1 MKRAARRLLTKIFL
15 KQAAKI
21 INKYNPT
28 VVAVA
33 GSVGKTSTKLAI
45 AKFLSE
51 DYKVQYEKGNYNVPL
66 SVPFV
71 VTGQRLPSIYN
82 IFGWFKAWLVGQ
94 KILKDGYQYEVVVLE
109 YGIDHIGEMN
119 QFSLLG
125 QPDIAVI
132 TAVAD
137 EHMEFL
143 KDIDTV
149 AKEELSLVKFSK
161 QTIINMDLVD
171 QKYIAEFLE
180 PSAIFETVGKSK
192 LNNYLLTSQR
202 TNLGRLKLNVKSKD
216 GKFMVESETHMLG
229 EHSLTALALA
239 SVVAHKLGLSVTKI
253 EQAIN
258 NYNNPPGRMNVL
270 DGIKDLV
277 IIDDTYNASP
287 VAVKAA
293 LDALYSTPAQ
303 QRIALLGNM
312 NELGEISAEAHRQV
326 GAHCKANK
334 LELVVTLGKDANKYL
349 APEASKKGCQVV
361 TAESPVEAARI
372 IEQFMSPKS
381 VVLAKGSQNGVYA
394 EEAVKLLLKTQ
405 SKASS
410 LLVRQSPSWLATKK
424 AQFPDID

>member
-1 MKRAARRLLTKIFL
+1 
-15 KQAAKI
+15 
-21 INKYNPT
+21 
-28 VVAVA
+28 
-33 GSVGKTSTKLAI
+33 
-45 AKFLSE
+45 
-51 DYKVQYEKGNYNVPL
+51 
-66 SVPFV
+66 
-71 VTGQRLPSIYN
+71 
-82 IFGWFKAWLVGQ
+82 
-94 KILKDGYQYEVVVLE
+94 
-109 YGIDHIGEMN
+109 MN

-149 AKEELSLVKFSK
+149 AKEELSLLKFSK
-161 QTIINMDLVD
+161 QTIINSDLVD
-171 QKYIAEFLE
+171 QRHIDKYIE
-180 PSAIFETVGKSK
+180 PDANFETVGKSK

-258 NYNNPPGRMNVL
+258 NYNNPPGRMNLL
-270 DGIKDLV
+270 DGIKDSV
-277 IIDDTYNASP
+277 VIDDTYNASP
-287 VAVKAA
+287 VATKAA
-293 LDALYSTPAQ
+293 LDALYLAPIEH
-303 QRIALLGNM
+303 RIALLGNM
-312 NELGEISAEAHRQV
+312 NELGNISAEAHRKV
-326 GAHCKANK
+326 GAHCKADK

-349 APEASKKGCQVV
+349 APVASKNGCRVV
-361 TAESPVEAARI
+361 TAKSPVEAARI

-381 VVLAKGSQNGVYA
+381 IVLAKGSQNGVYA
-394 EEAVKLLLKTQ
+394 EEAVKLLLKTP

-410 LLVRQSPSWLATKK
+410 LLVRQSPAWLATKK